1 MYVWLDDFAIQQNL
15 AQHCKSTT
23 TFKKSNS
30 NRIAKKKKKRMEK
43 RLNLQ
48 LPEGAC
54 GGKKNWV
61 NIGKSYKVS
70 GIR

>member
-1 MYVWLDDFAIQQNL
+1 MYDWMTLLYSRIWHNTANKLQLLKKATATEQQRKN
-15 AQHCKSTT
+15 KP
-23 TFKKSNS
+23 
-30 NRIAKKKKKRMEK
+30 MEK